1 MQRAA
6 LAELRMDPVVVG
18 MVEPR
23 GGAGLAQLPGP
34 GSRVAEAAGRQDLD
48 GDVAVE
54 MGVEGAVGFDA

>member
-1 MQRAA
+1 
-6 LAELRMDPVVVG
+6 MDPVVVG